1 MVQKEADIRPLL
13 NLIVEMWVDGMY
25 DELIQE
31 AEFPKAELCDTKL
44 NKKQN
49 TNKDEGHEFMTYV
62 HICKSCDATGSSL
75 FQVGRYLSKYE

>member
-13 NLIVEMWVDGMY
+13 NRIVEMWVDGMY

-31 AEFPKAELCDTKL
+31 AELCDTKL

>member
-13 NLIVEMWVDGMY
+13 NRIVEMWVDGMY

-31 AEFPKAELCDTKL
+31 AELCDTKL

-62 HICKSCDATGSSL
+62 HICKSCDATGSSESSL